1 MINKITIISITFF
14 SILLCSCGFKAVHQK
29 ENNLIFLQNINVVG
43 EKRLAHFLKN
53 NILLVSNEDSKN
65 KYNAEIKIDKQKNS
79 KNKDI
84 TGKVTRYN
92 LVLSATIELTNI
104 DSDEKLN
111 KTFIR
116 SLDYDIAK
124 IHSDTINNENAAI
137 KNIIQTLSN
146 DMISYINYSMR
157 NN

>member
-1 MINKITIISITFF
+1 MIKKITIISITFF

-29 ENNLIFLQNINVVG
+29 ENNLIFLQNIKVTG
-43 EKRLAHFLKN
+43 EKRLANFLKN
-53 NILLVSNEDSKN
+53 NILLVSNQDSKN
-65 KYNAEIKIDKQKNS
+65 KYNAVIKIDKQKNS
-79 KNKDI
+79 KIKDI
-84 TGKVTRYN
+84 AGKVTRYN

-104 DSDEKLN
+104 DNDEKLN

-124 IHSDTINNENAAI
+124 IHSDTINNENTAI
-137 KNIIQTLSN
+137 KNIIQTLSD
-146 DMISYINYSMR
+146 DMVSYINFSMR